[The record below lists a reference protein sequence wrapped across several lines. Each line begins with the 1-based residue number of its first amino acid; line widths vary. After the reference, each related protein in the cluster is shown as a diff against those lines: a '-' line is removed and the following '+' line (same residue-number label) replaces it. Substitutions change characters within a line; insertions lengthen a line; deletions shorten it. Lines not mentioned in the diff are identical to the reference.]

1 MRFQKIS
8 TMKYQFLII
17 SILFLFTA
25 CEKPAPK
32 IEKKIRPVRYGKIMK
47 SGTATTNT
55 FAGTSQSSNVANLS
69 FKVAGTINSF
79 DLKVGDKVRKGQV
92 IARIDATDYSV
103 TYDQSVANV
112 KKAESQINSA
122 KTNQITAKSNYERVE
137 KLYENNSVPLSEYE
151 QAKATYESAQS
162 AYEATLAQVTAAQKQ
177 SQAAG
182 NQVRYAKLVAPFT
195 GIITEVFVAENEI
208 VSPGKPL
215 VTLSAEGKPEV
226 AVNVPESII
235 DQIKRK
241 QKVEIAFSAIS
252 GKTFKGTISEVGY
265 ASNEAST
272 YPVTIQIDKPTS
284 RMRPGMATNVTFSQA
299 IVKADASKLVAP
311 TAAIGQVGKSTYAFV
326 LEKDSANYK
335 VKKTPVE
342 IGNILPDGF
351 VVKSGLKEGQLVATA
366 GLRSLLD
373 GMEVKLMTG
382 QEGDE

>member
-1 MRFQKIS
+1 
-8 TMKYQFLII
+8 MKYQILII
-17 SILFLFTA
+17 SILFFFTA
-25 CEKPAPK
+25 CEKTAPK
-32 IEKKIRPVRYGKIMK
+32 VEKKIRPVRYGKIMK
-47 SGTATTNT
+47 SGAATTNT

-69 FKVAGTINSF
+69 FKVAGSINSF
-79 DLKVGDKVRKGQV
+79 DLKIGDKVKKGQV
-92 IARIDATDYSV
+92 IARIDATDYTV
-103 TYDQSVANV
+103 TYDQSLANL

-122 KTNQITAKSNYERVE
+122 QSNEITAKSNYERVE

-177 SQAAG
+177 SQAAN

-195 GIITEVFVAENEI
+195 GIITAVFVAENEI

-215 VTLSAEGKPEV
+215 VTLSAESKPEV

-241 QKVEIAFSAIS
+241 QKVNISFSAFPD
-252 GKTFKGTISEVGY
+252 KTFKGTITEVGY
-265 ASNEAST
+265 ASGQAST
-272 YPVTIQIDKPTS
+272 YPVTIQIDKPTAQ
-284 RMRPGMATNVTFSQA
+284 MRPGMATNVTFSQA
-299 IVKADASKLVAP
+299 AVKANANKLVAP

-335 VKKTPVE
+335 VKKTTVE
-342 IGNILPDGF
+342 IGDILPDGF

-366 GLRSLLD
+366 GLRALLD

-382 QEGDE
+382 QEGDQ

>member
-1 MRFQKIS
+1 
-8 TMKYQFLII
+8 MKYQILII

-25 CEKPAPK
+25 CEKTAPK
-32 IEKKIRPVRYGKIMK
+32 VEKKIRPVRYGKIMK
-47 SGTATTNT
+47 SGAATTNT

-69 FKVAGTINSF
+69 FKVAGSINSF
-79 DLKVGDKVRKGQV
+79 DLKIGDKVKKGQV
-92 IARIDATDYSV
+92 IARIDATDYTV
-103 TYDQSVANV
+103 TYDQSLANL

-122 KTNQITAKSNYERVE
+122 QSNEITAKSNYERVE

-177 SQAAG
+177 SQAAN

-195 GIITEVFVAENEI
+195 GIITAVFVAENEI

-215 VTLSAEGKPEV
+215 VTLSAESKPEV

-241 QKVEIAFSAIS
+241 QKVNISFSAFPD
-252 GKTFKGTISEVGY
+252 KTFKGTITEVGY
-265 ASNEAST
+265 ASGQAST
-272 YPVTIQIDKPTS
+272 YPVTIQIDKPTAQ
-284 RMRPGMATNVTFSQA
+284 MRPGMATNVTFSQA
-299 IVKADASKLVAP
+299 IVKANANKLVAP

-335 VKKTPVE
+335 VKKTTVE
-342 IGNILPDGF
+342 IGDILPDGF

-366 GLRSLLD
+366 GLRALLD

-382 QEGDE
+382 QEGDQ

>member
-1 MRFQKIS
+1 
-8 TMKYQFLII
+8 MKYQILII

-25 CEKPAPK
+25 CEKAAPK
-32 IEKKIRPVRYGKIMK
+32 VEKKIRPVRYGKIIK
-47 SGTATTNT
+47 SGAATTNT

-69 FKVAGTINSF
+69 FKVAGSINSF
-79 DLKVGDKVRKGQV
+79 DLKIGDKVRKGQT
-92 IARIDATDYSV
+92 IARIDATDYTV
-103 TYDQSVANV
+103 TYDQSLANL

-122 KTNQITAKSNYERVE
+122 QSNEITAKSNYERVE

-177 SQAAG
+177 SQAAN

-195 GIITEVFVAENEI
+195 GVITAVFVAENEI

-241 QKVEIAFSAIS
+241 QKVDIAFSAIPD
-252 GKTFKGTISEVGY
+252 KTFKGTITEVGY
-265 ASNEAST
+265 SSGAAST
-272 YPVTIQIDKPTS
+272 YPVTIQVDKPSS
-284 RMRPGMATNVTFSQA
+284 RMRPGMATNVMFSQA
-299 IVKADASKLVAP
+299 VVKANASKLVAP

-326 LEKDSANYK
+326 LEKDSSNYK
-335 VKKTPVE
+335 VKKTTVE
-342 IGNILPDGF
+342 IGDILPDGF
-351 VVKSGLKEGQLVATA
+351 VVKNGLKEGQLVATA

-373 GMEVKLMTG
+373 GMEVKLMMG
-382 QEGDE
+382 QEGDQ